1 MMVLKGLSLVIALSV
16 SFPSIAGSSHAYADA
31 VLDALQRKGLL
42 SKEDVIA
49 IKDDA
54 MAAEQ
59 LDERLIKQVNVKSIE
74 HVAQKAI
81 EKVSKFKV
89 WGRLQPRYTFVPSE
103 DGLEGTNSFT
113 LRRARFGLK
122 GYVADKIGF
131 RYQYEAANEILGL
144 SNATNLL
151 DAWIRFEHFDDTIGT
166 LTIGQQFIPGY
177 TRRPQVTASV
187 ERKFTEYLSPGAA
200 GRARGITLRRGDFG
214 LPEAHAPGLFGN
226 RLHYSIG
233 FFNGPD
239 LSLNN
244 DNNEMLFGVGIG
256 LRPTGVSP
264 SDDEYSFKP
273 RPFTYGFGGAYS
285 QSKDSGTLDTKFQPA
300 GVQLDNEWYSLFAD
314 VQAGHWRGWWSWAT
328 FESTADGALA
338 LNTNGVLTNSL
349 SSMAYSL
356 GFSRAYSLNAEN
368 LGFAWALQ
376 YQYVDNEHPSRTM
389 FFRSLTGRSADEVAR
404 GMDKGRAYQAMLTW
418 QLDKNVRLINE
429 FAYYNPEGGGFSYPA
444 FISQVQIDF

>member
-1 MMVLKGLSLVIALSV
+1 MLKGLILVITLLV

-54 MAAEQ
+54 MAAEKS
-59 LDERLIKQVNVKSIE
+59 DEKLIKQVNVKPIE
-74 HVAQKAI
+74 QVAKKVT
-81 EKVSKFKV
+81 EKFSKFKV

-122 GYVADKIGF
+122 GYVADKVGF
-131 RYQYEAANEILGL
+131 RYQYEAANEIPGL

-151 DAWIRFEHFDDTIGT
+151 DAWVRFEHFEDTIGT
-166 LTIGQQFIPGY
+166 ITIGQQFIPGY
-177 TRRPQVTASV
+177 GRRPQVTASV

-200 GRARGITLRRGDFG
+200 GRARGITIRRGDFG
-214 LPEAHAPGLFGN
+214 LPEAHASGLFDN
-226 RLHYSIG
+226 RLHYGIG

-244 DNNEMLFGVGIG
+244 DNNDMLFGASVGI
-256 LRPTGVSP
+256 RPTGVSP
-264 SDDEYSFKP
+264 SDDEYSFNP

-300 GVQLDNEWYSLFAD
+300 GVRLDNEWYSLFAD
-314 VQAGHWRGWWSWAT
+314 VQSGYWRGWLSWSK
-328 FESTADGALA
+328 FESDADGGLA
-338 LNTNGVLTNSL
+338 LNTDNIFSGSLNSQALT
-349 SSMAYSL
+349 L
-356 GFSRAYSLNAEN
+356 GFSRGYSLNAN
-368 LGFAWALQ
+368 NFGFAWALQ

-389 FFRSLTGRSADEVAR
+389 FFRPLTGRSADEVAR
-404 GMDKGRAYQAMLTW
+404 GMNEGGVYQAMLTW
-418 QLDKNVRLINE
+418 QLDKNVRIINE
-429 FAYYNPEGGGFSYPA
+429 LSYYDPDDDGFSYPA
-444 FISQVQIDF
+444 FISQFQIDF